1 VRVRTEHTG
10 RILDLH
16 EPFRSGGEGAI
27 YEVPHYPNLVAKVY
41 HAQRRTPERIAKL
54 QIMVVHPP
62 VNPTEHLNHP
72 SIAWPTELLRDT
84 ATNQL
89 VGFLMPRVRQML
101 PLSEVYNPRARRR
114 QLPLFNYRYLV
125 RTARNLCAA
134 VQAVHQAGYV
144 IGDLNESNV
153 LVSDQALVTLVDADS
168 FQVRDPQR
176 GVVYRSLVGKPEY
189 TPPELQGCS
198 FADVDRQPEHDAF
211 ALAVL
216 IFRLLMEGFH
226 PFDGVYRGRGEP
238 PELGAR
244 IRNGYF
250 PYARGRTGIEPS
262 PLAPPFEMLHPDL
275 RALFVRCFAEGHR
288 NRRVR
293 PRVEDWLEAL
303 ERAEGA
309 LQQCGQNEQHYY
321 WVHWSG
327 CPWCARQQA
336 LGGRDPFPPRA
347 SVSSGSALGCFCVS
361 SLSRLLPPL
370 PLRLLLSVPRHRNR
384 VVPSSQVVHYSCAN
398 SCPSPTL
405 PPTPAPAQASRRRYG
420 AWVWS
425 VLAILLIGLC
435 VINLLPD
442 GSPVRTLKESKQG
455 GEDDARTLLPP
466 VRTLKGH
473 TAEVWSVSFSPDG
486 RLLASGS
493 ADGTIK
499 LWRVSD
505 GSLVRTLTGHAREVD
520 SVSFSPDGRLLA
532 SGSGDNTIKLWRVSD
547 GVLVRTLHPDS
558 VYSVSFSPDGRL
570 LASGGWQGIK
580 LWRVADGSVV
590 RTLEGHTG
598 WVRSVSFSP
607 DGGLL
612 ASGSEDKTIKLW
624 RVSNGSLVRTLKGH
638 TEAVLSV
645 VFSPDGRLLASGS
658 YDGTIKLWRVSDGIL
673 VRTLH
678 PDSVCV
684 SFSPDGRL
692 LASGGWQGIKLWRVA
707 DGSEVR
713 TLTGH
718 TDWVESVVFSPDGRL
733 LASGSLDKTIKLWR
747 VSDGSLVRTLTGHS
761 SGVASVVFSPDGR

>member
-1 VRVRTEHTG
+1 VRTERTG
-10 RILDLH
+10 RIFDLH

-54 QIMVVHPP
+54 QIMVAHPP

-89 VGFLMPRVRQML
+89 VGFVMPRVRQML

-168 FQVRDPQR
+168 FQVRDPET

-226 PFDGVYRGRGEP
+226 PFDGVYGGRGEP

-275 RALFVRCFAEGHR
+275 QALFVRCFAEGHR
-288 NRRVR
+288 NRSVR

-303 ERAEGA
+303 EGAEDA

-321 WVHWSG
+321 WGHLAG

-336 LGGRDPFPPRA
+336 LGGRDPFPSRA
-347 SVSSGSALGCFCVS
+347 SVSSGQHLGVS
-361 SLSRLLPPL
+361 VRQQPL
-370 PLRLLLSVPRHRNR
+370 PSASATTP
-384 VVPSSQVVHYSCAN
+384 A
-398 SCPSPTL
+398 PTPVRAPTP
-405 PPTPAPAQASRRRYG
+405 PPTPTPAQASRRRYG
-420 AWVWS
+420 AWVWVWS

-466 VRTLKGH
+466 VRTLKESKQGGEDDARTLLPPVRTLKESKQGGEDDARTLLPPVRTLKGH
-473 TAEVWSVSFSPDG
+473 THWVWSVSFSPDG

-493 ADGTIK
+493 EDNTIK

-505 GSLVRTLTGHAREVD
+505 GLEVRTLTGHTDAVD

-532 SGSGDNTIKLWRVSD
+532 SGSWD
-547 GVLVRTLHPDS
+547 GT
-558 VYSVSFSPDGRL
+558 
-570 LASGGWQGIK
+570 IK
-580 LWRVADGSVV
+580 LWRVADGAL
-590 RTLEGHTG
+590 R
-598 WVRSVSFSP
+598 
-607 DGGLL
+607 
-612 ASGSEDKTIKLW
+612 
-624 RVSNGSLVRTLKGH
+624 
-638 TEAVLSV
+638 
-645 VFSPDGRLLASGS
+645 
-658 YDGTIKLWRVSDGIL
+658 
-673 VRTLH
+673 
-678 PDSVCV
+678 
-684 SFSPDGRL
+684 
-692 LASGGWQGIKLWRVA
+692 
-707 DGSEVR
+707 
-713 TLTGH
+713 
-718 TDWVESVVFSPDGRL
+718 
-733 LASGSLDKTIKLWR
+733 
-747 VSDGSLVRTLTGHS
+747 
-761 SGVASVVFSPDGR
+761 

>member
-1 VRVRTEHTG
+1 M
-10 RILDLH
+10 
-16 EPFRSGGEGAI
+16 
-27 YEVPHYPNLVAKVY
+27 VA
-41 HAQRRTPERIAKL
+41 
-54 QIMVVHPP
+54 HPP

-72 SIAWPTELLRDT
+72 SIAWPTELLRDI

-168 FQVRDPQR
+168 FQVRDPET

-226 PFDGVYRGRGEP
+226 PFDGVYGGRGEP
-238 PELGAR
+238 PEMGAR

-275 RALFVRCFAEGHR
+275 QALFVRCFAEGHR
-288 NRRVR
+288 NRIAR

-303 ERAEGA
+303 EGAEDA

-336 LGGRDPFPPRA
+336 LGGRDPFPSRA
-347 SVSSGSALGCFCVS
+347 SVSSGQHLGVS
-361 SLSRLLPPL
+361 VRQQPL
-370 PLRLLLSVPRHRNR
+370 PSASATTP
-384 VVPSSQVVHYSCAN
+384 A
-398 SCPSPTL
+398 PTPVRAPTP
-405 PPTPAPAQASRRRYG
+405 PPTPTPAQASRRRYG

-442 GSPVRTLKESKQG
+442 DSPVRTLKESKQG
-455 GEDDARTLLPP
+455 GEDDARTLLPDGSP
-466 VRTLKGH
+466 VRTLTGH
-473 TAEVWSVSFSPDG
+473 TVLVWSVSFSPDG
-486 RLLASGS
+486 SLLASGS
-493 ADGTIK
+493 WDDTIKLWRVADGSLVRTHKGLLGFVSSVSFSPDGSLLASGNFDGTIK

-505 GSLVRTLTGHAREVD
+505 GALVRTLTGHSPVNSVSFSPDGSLLASGSGDGTIKLWRVADSLEVRTLTGHTD
-520 SVSFSPDGRLLA
+520 GVRSVSFSPDGSLLASGSRDNTIKLWRVADGLEVRTLTGHTDLVLSVSFSPDGRLLA
-532 SGSGDNTIKLWRVSD
+532 SGSGDKT
-547 GVLVRTLHPDS
+547 
-558 VYSVSFSPDGRL
+558 
-570 LASGGWQGIK
+570 IK
-580 LWRVADGSVV
+580 LWRVADGSLVC
-590 RTLEGHTG
+590 TLTGHR
-598 WVRSVSFSP
+598 VPVESVSFSP
-607 DGGLL
+607 DGSLL
-612 ASGSEDKTIKLW
+612 ASRSSDDTIKLW
-624 RVSNGSLVRTLKGH
+624 QVR
-638 TEAVLSV
+638 
-645 VFSPDGRLLASGS
+645 
-658 YDGTIKLWRVSDGIL
+658 
-673 VRTLH
+673 
-678 PDSVCV
+678 
-684 SFSPDGRL
+684 
-692 LASGGWQGIKLWRVA
+692 
-707 DGSEVR
+707 
-713 TLTGH
+713 
-718 TDWVESVVFSPDGRL
+718 
-733 LASGSLDKTIKLWR
+733 
-747 VSDGSLVRTLTGHS
+747 
-761 SGVASVVFSPDGR
+761 

>member
-1 VRVRTEHTG
+1 VRVRTERTG
-10 RILDLH
+10 KIFDLH

-27 YEVPHYPNLVAKVY
+27 YEVPYYPNLVAKVY

-54 QIMVVHPP
+54 QIMVAHPP

-89 VGFLMPRVRQML
+89 VGFVMPRVRQML

-168 FQVRDPQR
+168 FQVRDPET

-238 PELGAR
+238 PEMGAR

-275 RALFVRCFAEGHR
+275 QALFVRCFEEGHR

-303 ERAEGA
+303 EGAEDA

-336 LGGRDPFPPRA
+336 LGGRDPFPSRA
-347 SVSSGSALGCFCVS
+347 SVSSGQHLGVS
-361 SLSRLLPPL
+361 GRQQPL
-370 PLRLLLSVPRHRNR
+370 PSA
-384 VVPSSQVVHYSCAN
+384 SA
-398 SCPSPTL
+398 T
-405 PPTPAPAQASRRRYG
+405 TPAPTPVQLGRVADGSLVRTLTG
-420 AWVWS
+420 HTDWVYS
-425 VLAILLIGLC
+425 VSFS
-435 VINLLPD
+435 PD
-442 GSPVRTLKESKQG
+442 GSLLASGSEDKTIKLWRVADGSLVRTL
-455 GEDDARTLLPP
+455 T
-466 VRTLKGH
+466 GH
-473 TAEVWSVSFSPDG
+473 TDWVWSVSFSPDG

-493 ADGTIK
+493 ADDTIK

-505 GSLVRTLTGHAREVD
+505 GLEVRTLTGHTGWVWSVSFSPDGSLLASGSGDGIIKLWRVSDGLEVRTLTGHTGFVS

-532 SGSGDNTIKLWRVSD
+532 SGSRDDTIR
-547 GVLVRTLHPDS
+547 
-558 VYSVSFSPDGRL
+558 
-570 LASGGWQGIK
+570 
-580 LWRVADGSVV
+580 
-590 RTLEGHTG
+590 
-598 WVRSVSFSP
+598 
-607 DGGLL
+607 
-612 ASGSEDKTIKLW
+612 
-624 RVSNGSLVRTLKGH
+624 
-638 TEAVLSV
+638 
-645 VFSPDGRLLASGS
+645 
-658 YDGTIKLWRVSDGIL
+658 
-673 VRTLH
+673 
-678 PDSVCV
+678 
-684 SFSPDGRL
+684 
-692 LASGGWQGIKLWRVA
+692 
-707 DGSEVR
+707 
-713 TLTGH
+713 
-718 TDWVESVVFSPDGRL
+718 
-733 LASGSLDKTIKLWR
+733 LWR
-747 VSDGSLVRTLTGHS
+747 VSDGSLVNTLTGHTDAVNS
-761 SGVASVVFSPDGR
+761 VCVFAGWKLAGVGQLEITPSGCGAFRTAC

>member
-1 VRVRTEHTG
+1 VQVRTKRTG
-10 RILDLH
+10 RIFDLH

-27 YEVPHYPNLVAKVY
+27 YEVPHYPDLVAKVY

-54 QIMVVHPP
+54 QIMVADPP

-89 VGFLMPRVRQML
+89 VGFVMPRVRQML

-168 FQVRDPQR
+168 FQVRDPET

-198 FADVDRQPEHDAF
+198 FAEVDRSPEHDAF

-226 PFDGVYRGRGEP
+226 PFDGVYRGRDEP
-238 PELGAR
+238 PEMGAR

-250 PYARGRTGIEPS
+250 PYARGRTRIEPS

-275 RALFVRCFAEGHR
+275 QALFVRCFAEGHR
-288 NRRVR
+288 NRSVR

-303 ERAEGA
+303 EGAEDA
-309 LQQCGQNEQHYY
+309 LQQCGRNEQHYY
-321 WVHWSG
+321 WGHLAG

-336 LGGRDPFPPRA
+336 LGGRDPFPSRA
-347 SVSSGSALGCFCVS
+347 SVSSGQHLGVS
-361 SLSRLLPPL
+361 VRQQPL
-370 PLRLLLSVPRHRNR
+370 PSASATTP
-384 VVPSSQVVHYSCAN
+384 A
-398 SCPSPTL
+398 PTPVRAPTP
-405 PPTPAPAQASRRRYG
+405 PPTPTPAQASRRRYG

-442 GSPVRTLKESKQG
+442 GYLVRTLE
-455 GEDDARTLLPP
+455 
-466 VRTLKGH
+466 GH
-473 TAEVWSVSFSPDG
+473 AWQVTSLSFSPDG

-493 ADGTIK
+493 NDNTIKLWRVADGLEVRTLTGHASSVNSVVFSPDGSLLASGSDDETIKLWRVADGALVRTLTGDTGAVSSVSFSPDGSLLASGSGDGTIK

-505 GSLVRTLTGHAREVD
+505 GLEVRTLTGHTGGVN
-520 SVSFSPDGRLLA
+520 SVSFSPDGSLLA
-532 SGSGDNTIKLWRVSD
+532 SGSGDKT
-547 GVLVRTLHPDS
+547 
-558 VYSVSFSPDGRL
+558 
-570 LASGGWQGIK
+570 IK
-580 LWRVADGSVV
+580 LWRVADG
-590 RTLEGHTG
+590 L
-598 WVRSVSFSP
+598 
-607 DGGLL
+607 
-612 ASGSEDKTIKLW
+612 
-624 RVSNGSLVRTLKGH
+624 
-638 TEAVLSV
+638 
-645 VFSPDGRLLASGS
+645 
-658 YDGTIKLWRVSDGIL
+658 
-673 VRTLH
+673 
-678 PDSVCV
+678 
-684 SFSPDGRL
+684 
-692 LASGGWQGIKLWRVA
+692 
-707 DGSEVR
+707 EVR

-718 TDWVESVVFSPDGRL
+718 TDWVRSVSFSSDGSL
-733 LASGSLDKTIKLWR
+733 LASGSEDRTIKLWQ
-747 VSDGSLVRTLTGHS
+747 VADGALR
-761 SGVASVVFSPDGR
+761 

>member
-1 VRVRTEHTG
+1 VRVRTERTG
-10 RILDLH
+10 RIFDLH

-54 QIMVVHPP
+54 QIMVAHPP

-72 SIAWPTELLRDT
+72 SIAWPTELLRDI

-89 VGFLMPRVRQML
+89 VGFVMPRVRQML

-226 PFDGVYRGRGEP
+226 PFDGVYRGSGEP
-238 PELGAR
+238 PEVSVR
-244 IRNGYF
+244 IRQGYF
-250 PYARGRTGIEPS
+250 PYARSRTEIEPS

-275 RALFVRCFAEGHR
+275 QALFVRCFEEGHR

-293 PRVEDWLEAL
+293 PRVEDWLDAL
-303 ERAEGA
+303 VRVEGA
-309 LQQCGQNEQHYY
+309 LQQCGRNEQHYY
-321 WVHWSG
+321 WGHLAG

-336 LGGRDPFPPRA
+336 LGGRDPFPSRA
-347 SVSSGSALGCFCVS
+347 SVSSGQHLGVS
-361 SLSRLLPPL
+361 GRQQPL
-370 PLRLLLSVPRHRNR
+370 PSASATTP
-384 VVPSSQVVHYSCAN
+384 A
-398 SCPSPTL
+398 PTPVRAPTP
-405 PPTPAPAQASRRRYG
+405 PPTPTPAQASRRRYG
-420 AWVWS
+420 AWVWL

-442 GSPVRTLKESKQG
+442 GSPVRTL
-455 GEDDARTLLPP
+455 T
-466 VRTLKGH
+466 GH
-473 TAEVWSVSFSPDG
+473 TDWVNSVSFSPDG

-493 ADGTIK
+493 RDKTIKLWRVSDGALVRTLTGHTDMVWSVSFSPDGSLLASGSGDCTIKLWRVSDGALVRTLTGHTDWVNSVSFSPDGRLLASGSEDCTIKLWRVSDGALVRTLTGHTNPVWSVSFSPDGSLLASGSWDNTIKLWRVSDGALVRTLTGHTDWVNSVSFSPDGRLLASGSEDGTIK

-505 GSLVRTLTGHAREVD
+505 GSLVRTLTGHKSVVLSVPFSPDGRLLASGSGDCTIKLWRVSDGALVRTLEGHTLGVW

-532 SGSGDNTIKLWRVSD
+532 SGSGDETIKLWQ
-547 GVLVRTLHPDS
+547 VR
-558 VYSVSFSPDGRL
+558 
-570 LASGGWQGIK
+570 
-580 LWRVADGSVV
+580 
-590 RTLEGHTG
+590 
-598 WVRSVSFSP
+598 
-607 DGGLL
+607 
-612 ASGSEDKTIKLW
+612 
-624 RVSNGSLVRTLKGH
+624 
-638 TEAVLSV
+638 
-645 VFSPDGRLLASGS
+645 
-658 YDGTIKLWRVSDGIL
+658 
-673 VRTLH
+673 
-678 PDSVCV
+678 
-684 SFSPDGRL
+684 
-692 LASGGWQGIKLWRVA
+692 
-707 DGSEVR
+707 
-713 TLTGH
+713 
-718 TDWVESVVFSPDGRL
+718 
-733 LASGSLDKTIKLWR
+733 
-747 VSDGSLVRTLTGHS
+747 
-761 SGVASVVFSPDGR
+761 

>member
-1 VRVRTEHTG
+1 VRVRTERTG
-10 RILDLH
+10 KIFDLR

-54 QIMVVHPP
+54 QIMVAHPP

-72 SIAWPTELLRDT
+72 SIAWPTELLRDI

-134 VQAVHQAGYV
+134 VQAVHQAGDV

-168 FQVRDPQR
+168 FQVRDPET

-226 PFDGVYRGRGEP
+226 PFDGVYGGRGEP
-238 PELGAR
+238 PEMGAR

-275 RALFVRCFAEGHR
+275 QALFVRCFAEGHR
-288 NRRVR
+288 NRIAR

-303 ERAEGA
+303 EGAEDA

-336 LGGRDPFPPRA
+336 LGGRDPFPSRE
-347 SVSSGSALGCFCVS
+347 SVSSGQHLGVS
-361 SLSRLLPPL
+361 GRQEPL
-370 PLRLLLSVPRHRNR
+370 PSA
-384 VVPSSQVVHYSCAN
+384 SA
-398 SCPSPTL
+398 T
-405 PPTPAPAQASRRRYG
+405 TPAPT
-420 AWVWS
+420 
-425 VLAILLIGLC
+425 
-435 VINLLPD
+435 
-442 GSPVRTLKESKQG
+442 PVHLG
-455 GEDDARTLLPP
+455 
-466 VRTLKGH
+466 
-473 TAEVWSVSFSPDG
+473 
-486 RLLASGS
+486 
-493 ADGTIK
+493 
-499 LWRVSD
+499 
-505 GSLVRTLTGHAREVD
+505 
-520 SVSFSPDGRLLA
+520 
-532 SGSGDNTIKLWRVSD
+532 
-547 GVLVRTLHPDS
+547 
-558 VYSVSFSPDGRL
+558 
-570 LASGGWQGIK
+570 
-580 LWRVADGSVV
+580 RVA
-590 RTLEGHTG
+590 
-598 WVRSVSFSP
+598 
-607 DGGLL
+607 GGL
-612 ASGSEDKTIKLW
+612 
-624 RVSNGSLVRTLKGH
+624 
-638 TEAVLSV
+638 
-645 VFSPDGRLLASGS
+645 
-658 YDGTIKLWRVSDGIL
+658 
-673 VRTLH
+673 
-678 PDSVCV
+678 
-684 SFSPDGRL
+684 
-692 LASGGWQGIKLWRVA
+692 
-707 DGSEVR
+707 EVR

-718 TDWVESVVFSPDGRL
+718 TDWVNSVSFSPDGSL
-733 LASGSLDKTIKLWR
+733 LASGSDDKTIKLWRVADGSLVRTLTGHTNRVWSVSFSPDGSLLASGSWDKTIKLWR
-747 VSDGSLVRTLTGHS
+747 VSDGSLVRTLTGHTDW
-761 SGVASVVFSPDGR
+761 VNSVSFSPDGRLLASGSWDKTIKLWRVSDGSLVRALTRHPNVVYSVSFSPDGRLLASGSSDETIKLWRVSDGSLVRTLTGHTKWVQSVSFSPDGSLLASGSWDKTIKLWRVSDGSLVRTLTGHTGGVNSVSFSPDGRLLASGSTDKTIKLWRVSDGSLVRTLKGHTWAVLSVSFSPDGSLLASGSEDMTIKLWRVR

>member
-1 VRVRTEHTG
+1 VRVRTERTG
-10 RILDLH
+10 RIFDLH

-27 YEVPHYPNLVAKVY
+27 YEVPYYPNLVAKVY

-54 QIMVVHPP
+54 QIMVAHPP

-89 VGFLMPRVRQML
+89 VGFVMPRVRQML

-168 FQVRDPQR
+168 FQVRDPET

-262 PLAPPFEMLHPDL
+262 PLAPPFEMLHPNL
-275 RALFVRCFAEGHR
+275 QALFVRCFAEGHR
-288 NRRVR
+288 NRSVR

-303 ERAEGA
+303 EGAEDA

-336 LGGRDPFPPRA
+336 LGGRDPFPSRA
-347 SVSSGSALGCFCVS
+347 SVSSGQHLGVSGSQQPLPSASATTPAPTPVHLGRVS
-361 SLSRLLPPL
+361 DGSLVRTLTGHTGFVRSVSFSPDGSLLASGSADDTIKLWRVSDGSLVRTLTGHTGFVRSVSFSPDGSLLASGSADDTIKLWRVSDGSLVRTLTGHTGQVYSVAFSPDGRLLASGSRDKTIKL
-370 PLRLLLSVPRHRNR
+370 WSTTATQSVPAGQVHTAPRSTPALQSA
-384 VVPSSQVVHYSCAN
+384 PSSQ
-398 SCPSPTL
+398 PSGYAPTP

-420 AWVWS
+420 AWVWIWS

-442 GSPVRTLKESKQG
+442 GSLVRTLTGHTYWVQSVSFSPDG
-455 GEDDARTLLPP
+455 SLLASGSGDKTIKLWRVADGSL
-466 VRTLKGH
+466 VRTLTGH
-473 TAEVWSVSFSPDG
+473 TWAVTSVSFSPDG

-493 ADGTIK
+493 VDKTIK

-505 GSLVRTLTGHAREVD
+505 GALVRTLTGHTWAVT

-532 SGSGDNTIKLWRVSD
+532 SGSRDKT
-547 GVLVRTLHPDS
+547 
-558 VYSVSFSPDGRL
+558 
-570 LASGGWQGIK
+570 IK
-580 LWRVADGSVV
+580 LWRVADGAL
-590 RTLEGHTG
+590 R
-598 WVRSVSFSP
+598 
-607 DGGLL
+607 
-612 ASGSEDKTIKLW
+612 
-624 RVSNGSLVRTLKGH
+624 
-638 TEAVLSV
+638 
-645 VFSPDGRLLASGS
+645 
-658 YDGTIKLWRVSDGIL
+658 
-673 VRTLH
+673 
-678 PDSVCV
+678 
-684 SFSPDGRL
+684 
-692 LASGGWQGIKLWRVA
+692 
-707 DGSEVR
+707 
-713 TLTGH
+713 
-718 TDWVESVVFSPDGRL
+718 
-733 LASGSLDKTIKLWR
+733 
-747 VSDGSLVRTLTGHS
+747 
-761 SGVASVVFSPDGR
+761 

>member
-1 VRVRTEHTG
+1 VRVRTERTG
-10 RILDLH
+10 KIFDLH

-54 QIMVVHPP
+54 QIMVAHPP

-72 SIAWPTELLRDT
+72 SIAWPTELLRDI

-89 VGFLMPRVRQML
+89 VGFVMPRVRQML

-198 FADVDRQPEHDAF
+198 FAVVDRQPEHDAF

-238 PELGAR
+238 PEMGAR

-262 PLAPPFEMLHPDL
+262 PLAPPFEMLHPNL
-275 RALFVRCFAEGHR
+275 QALFVRCFEEGHR
-288 NRRVR
+288 NRSVR

-303 ERAEGA
+303 EGAEDA

-321 WVHWSG
+321 CVHWSG

-336 LGGRDPFPPRA
+336 LGGRDPFPSRA
-347 SVSSGSALGCFCVS
+347 SVSSGQHLGVS
-361 SLSRLLPPL
+361 VRQQPL
-370 PLRLLLSVPRHRNR
+370 PSASATTP
-384 VVPSSQVVHYSCAN
+384 A
-398 SCPSPTL
+398 PTPVRAPTP
-405 PPTPAPAQASRRRYG
+405 PPTPTPAQASRRRYG

-435 VINLLPD
+435 VIILLPD
-442 GSPVRTLKESKQG
+442 GS
-455 GEDDARTLLPP
+455 

-473 TAEVWSVSFSPDG
+473 TDWVNSVSFSPDG
-486 RLLASGS
+486 S
-493 ADGTIK
+493 
-499 LWRVSD
+499 
-505 GSLVRTLTGHAREVD
+505 
-520 SVSFSPDGRLLA
+520 
-532 SGSGDNTIKLWRVSD
+532 
-547 GVLVRTLHPDS
+547 
-558 VYSVSFSPDGRL
+558 
-570 LASGGWQGIK
+570 
-580 LWRVADGSVV
+580 
-590 RTLEGHTG
+590 
-598 WVRSVSFSP
+598 
-607 DGGLL
+607 
-612 ASGSEDKTIKLW
+612 
-624 RVSNGSLVRTLKGH
+624 
-638 TEAVLSV
+638 
-645 VFSPDGRLLASGS
+645 
-658 YDGTIKLWRVSDGIL
+658 
-673 VRTLH
+673 
-678 PDSVCV
+678 
-684 SFSPDGRL
+684 
-692 LASGGWQGIKLWRVA
+692 
-707 DGSEVR
+707 
-713 TLTGH
+713 
-718 TDWVESVVFSPDGRL
+718 L

-747 VSDGSLVRTLTGHS
+747 VADGSLVRTLTGHTDAVTS
-761 SGVASVVFSPDGR
+761 VSFSPDGSLLASGSLDKTIKLWRVADGLEVRTLTGHTDAVTSVSFSPDGRLLASGSWDKTIKLWRVADGLEVRTLTGHTDLVLSVVFAPDGSLLASGSLDKTIKLWRVVDGSLVRTLTGHTERVRSVSFSLDGRLLASGSADDTIKLWQVR

>member
-1 VRVRTEHTG
+1 VRVRTERTG
-10 RILDLH
+10 RIFDLH

-54 QIMVVHPP
+54 QIMVAHPP

-89 VGFLMPRVRQML
+89 VGFVMPRVRQML

-168 FQVRDPQR
+168 FQVRDPKT

-238 PELGAR
+238 PEMGAR

-275 RALFVRCFAEGHR
+275 QALFVRCFEEGHR
-288 NRRVR
+288 NRSVR

-303 ERAEGA
+303 EGAEDA

-321 WVHWSG
+321 WGHLAG

-336 LGGRDPFPPRA
+336 LGGRDPFPSRA
-347 SVSSGSALGCFCVS
+347 SVSSGQHLGVS
-361 SLSRLLPPL
+361 VRQQPL
-370 PLRLLLSVPRHRNR
+370 PSASATTP
-384 VVPSSQVVHYSCAN
+384 A
-398 SCPSPTL
+398 PTPVRAPTP
-405 PPTPAPAQASRRRYG
+405 PPTPTPAQASRRRYG
-420 AWVWS
+420 AWVWVWS

-455 GEDDARTLLPP
+455 GEDDARTLLPDGSP

-473 TAEVWSVSFSPDG
+473 TATLIVVLSVSFSPDGRLLASGSGIRPSSCGVFRMVRWCAPSRGTQIAVWSVSFSPDGSLLASGSGIRPSSCGVCRMVRWCAPSRGTQIGSIACRFRRMGVCWRRGVMDNTIKLWRVADGSLVRTLTGHTNGVWSVSFSPDG

-493 ADGTIK
+493 ADNTIK
-499 LWRVSD
+499 LWRVADGALVRTLTGHTDWVRSVSFSPDGSLLASGSRDNTIKLWRVAD
-505 GSLVRTLTGHAREVD
+505 GSLVRTLTGHTDAVR

-532 SGSGDNTIKLWRVSD
+532 SGSGDGPSSC
-547 GVLVRTLHPDS
+547 GVFRMVRWCAPSRGTQIG
-558 VYSVSFSPDGRL
+558 VRSVSFSPDGRL
-570 LASGGWQGIK
+570 LASG
-580 LWRVADGSVV
+580 
-590 RTLEGHTG
+590 
-598 WVRSVSFSP
+598 
-607 DGGLL
+607 
-612 ASGSEDKTIKLW
+612 SGDKTIKLW
-624 RVSNGSLVRTLKGH
+624 QVR
-638 TEAVLSV
+638 
-645 VFSPDGRLLASGS
+645 
-658 YDGTIKLWRVSDGIL
+658 
-673 VRTLH
+673 
-678 PDSVCV
+678 
-684 SFSPDGRL
+684 
-692 LASGGWQGIKLWRVA
+692 
-707 DGSEVR
+707 
-713 TLTGH
+713 
-718 TDWVESVVFSPDGRL
+718 
-733 LASGSLDKTIKLWR
+733 
-747 VSDGSLVRTLTGHS
+747 
-761 SGVASVVFSPDGR
+761 

>member
-1 VRVRTEHTG
+1 VRVRTERTG
-10 RILDLH
+10 RIFDLH

-54 QIMVVHPP
+54 QIMVAHPP

-89 VGFLMPRVRQML
+89 VGFVMPRVRQML

-168 FQVRDPQR
+168 FQVRDPET

-275 RALFVRCFAEGHR
+275 QALFVRCFEEGHR
-288 NRRVR
+288 NRSVR

-303 ERAEGA
+303 EGAEDA

-321 WVHWSG
+321 WGHLAG

-336 LGGRDPFPPRA
+336 LGGRDPFPSRA
-347 SVSSGSALGCFCVS
+347 SVSSGQHLGVS
-361 SLSRLLPPL
+361 GRQQPL
-370 PLRLLLSVPRHRNR
+370 PSASATTP
-384 VVPSSQVVHYSCAN
+384 A
-398 SCPSPTL
+398 PTPVRAPTP
-405 PPTPAPAQASRRRYG
+405 PPTPTPAQASRRRYG

-442 GSPVRTLKESKQG
+442 GRVRMVRWCAPSRGTQKWSPACRFRRMGACWRRGVRIHHQVVACFGWFVGAHPHGAHKW
-455 GEDDARTLLPP
+455 
-466 VRTLKGH
+466 
-473 TAEVWSVSFSPDG
+473 VWSVSFSPDG

-493 ADGTIK
+493 GDTPSSCGVFRMVRWCAPSRGTQVRSGACRFRRMGAC
-499 LWRVSD
+499 WRRGVRIRPSSCGACRMERWCAPSRGTQI
-505 GSLVRTLTGHAREVD
+505 GSGACRFRRMGVCWRRGVGIRPSSCGVFRMALVRTLTGHTDWVR

-532 SGSGDNTIKLWRVSD
+532 SGSADNTIKLWRV
-547 GVLVRTLHPDS
+547 
-558 VYSVSFSPDGRL
+558 
-570 LASGGWQGIK
+570 
-580 LWRVADGSVV
+580 ADGA
-590 RTLEGHTG
+590 L
-598 WVRSVSFSP
+598 
-607 DGGLL
+607 
-612 ASGSEDKTIKLW
+612 
-624 RVSNGSLVRTLKGH
+624 
-638 TEAVLSV
+638 
-645 VFSPDGRLLASGS
+645 
-658 YDGTIKLWRVSDGIL
+658 
-673 VRTLH
+673 
-678 PDSVCV
+678 
-684 SFSPDGRL
+684 
-692 LASGGWQGIKLWRVA
+692 
-707 DGSEVR
+707 VR

-718 TDWVESVVFSPDGRL
+718 TGRSPACRFRRMGVC
-733 LASGSLDKTIKLWR
+733 WR
-747 VSDGSLVRTLTGHS
+747 R
-761 SGVASVVFSPDGR
+761 GVG

>member
-1 VRVRTEHTG
+1 VRVRTERTG
-10 RILDLH
+10 RIFDLH
-16 EPFRSGGEGAI
+16 EPFRSGGEGTI
-27 YEVPHYPNLVAKVY
+27 YEVPRYPNLVAKVY
-41 HAQRRTPERIAKL
+41 HAQKRTPERIAKL
-54 QIMVVHPP
+54 QIMVAHPP

-89 VGFLMPRVRQML
+89 VGFVMPRVRQML

-168 FQVRDPQR
+168 FQVRDPET

-238 PELGAR
+238 PEMGAR

-275 RALFVRCFAEGHR
+275 QALFVRCFEEGHR
-288 NRRVR
+288 NRSVR
-293 PRVEDWLEAL
+293 PRVEDWLAAL
-303 ERAEGA
+303 EGAEDA

-336 LGGRDPFPPRA
+336 LGGRDPFPSRA
-347 SVSSGSALGCFCVS
+347 SVSSGQHLGVS
-361 SLSRLLPPL
+361 GSQQPL
-370 PLRLLLSVPRHRNR
+370 PSASATTP
-384 VVPSSQVVHYSCAN
+384 A
-398 SCPSPTL
+398 PTPVRAPTP
-405 PPTPAPAQASRRRYG
+405 PPTPTPAQASRRRYG

-442 GSPVRTLKESKQG
+442 GSARESKQG

-466 VRTLKGH
+466 G
-473 TAEVWSVSFSPDG
+473 A
-486 RLLASGS
+486 
-493 ADGTIK
+493 
-499 LWRVSD
+499 
-505 GSLVRTLTGHAREVD
+505 
-520 SVSFSPDGRLLA
+520 
-532 SGSGDNTIKLWRVSD
+532 
-547 GVLVRTLHPDS
+547 HP
-558 VYSVSFSPDGRL
+558 
-570 LASGGWQGIK
+570 QGIQA
-580 LWRVADGSVV
+580 R
-590 RTLEGHTG
+590 R
-598 WVRSVSFSP
+598 
-607 DGGLL
+607 
-612 ASGSEDKTIKLW
+612 
-624 RVSNGSLVRTLKGH
+624 
-638 TEAVLSV
+638 
-645 VFSPDGRLLASGS
+645 
-658 YDGTIKLWRVSDGIL
+658 
-673 VRTLH
+673 
-678 PDSVCV
+678 
-684 SFSPDGRL
+684 
-692 LASGGWQGIKLWRVA
+692 
-707 DGSEVR
+707 
-713 TLTGH
+713 
-718 TDWVESVVFSPDGRL
+718 
-733 LASGSLDKTIKLWR
+733 
-747 VSDGSLVRTLTGHS
+747 
-761 SGVASVVFSPDGR
+761 

>member
-1 VRVRTEHTG
+1 MRVRTERTG
-10 RILDLH
+10 RIFDLH

-54 QIMVVHPP
+54 QIMVAHPP

-89 VGFLMPRVRQML
+89 VGFVMPRVRQML
-101 PLSEVYNPRARRR
+101 PLSEVYNPRARR
-114 QLPLFNYRYLV
+114 QKLPLFSYRYLV

-168 FQVRDPQR
+168 FQVRDPET

-238 PELGAR
+238 PEMGAR

-250 PYARGRTGIEPS
+250 PYARSRTGIEPS

-275 RALFVRCFAEGHR
+275 QALFVRCFAEGHR
-288 NRRVR
+288 NRSVR

-303 ERAEGA
+303 EGAEDA

-336 LGGRDPFPPRA
+336 LGGRDPFPSRA
-347 SVSSGSALGCFCVS
+347 SVSSGQHLGVS
-361 SLSRLLPPL
+361 GRQQPL
-370 PLRLLLSVPRHRNR
+370 PSA
-384 VVPSSQVVHYSCAN
+384 SA
-398 SCPSPTL
+398 T
-405 PPTPAPAQASRRRYG
+405 TPAPTPVHLGRVSYG
-420 AWVWS
+420 S
-425 VLAILLIGLC
+425 L
-435 VINLLPD
+435 
-442 GSPVRTLKESKQG
+442 
-455 GEDDARTLLPP
+455 

-473 TAEVWSVSFSPDG
+473 IYSVWSVSFSPDG

-493 ADGTIK
+493 GDETIK
-499 LWRVSD
+499 LWRVSDGLEVRTLTGHTKAVNSVSFSPDGSLLASGSMDNTIKLWFTTATQSVPAGQVHTVPRSTPALQSAPSSQPSGYAPTPPPTPTPAQASRRRYGAWVWVWVWSVLAILLIGLCVICVINPLPD
-505 GSLVRTLTGHAREVD
+505 GSLVRTLTGHTDSVW

-532 SGSGDNTIKLWRVSD
+532 SGSW
-547 GVLVRTLHPDS
+547 
-558 VYSVSFSPDGRL
+558 
-570 LASGGWQGIK
+570 
-580 LWRVADGSVV
+580 
-590 RTLEGHTG
+590 
-598 WVRSVSFSP
+598 
-607 DGGLL
+607 
-612 ASGSEDKTIKLW
+612 DKTIKLW
-624 RVSNGSLVRTLKGH
+624 RVADLRAG
-638 TEAVLSV
+638 LSV
-645 VFSPDGRLLASGS
+645 RRGRTAANLAATGMARE
-658 YDGTIKLWRVSDGIL
+658 TTQV
-673 VRTLH
+673 
-678 PDSVCV
+678 
-684 SFSPDGRL
+684 
-692 LASGGWQGIKLWRVA
+692 GGGL
-707 DGSEVR
+707 
-713 TLTGH
+713 
-718 TDWVESVVFSPDGRL
+718 
-733 LASGSLDKTIKLWR
+733 
-747 VSDGSLVRTLTGHS
+747 
-761 SGVASVVFSPDGR
+761 

>member
-1 VRVRTEHTG
+1 VRVRTERTG
-10 RILDLH
+10 KIFDLH

-41 HAQRRTPERIAKL
+41 HAQRRTSERIAKL
-54 QIMVVHPP
+54 QIMVAHPP

-72 SIAWPTELLRDT
+72 SIAWPTELLRDI

-89 VGFLMPRVRQML
+89 VGFVMPRVRQML

-168 FQVRDPQR
+168 FQVRDPQT

-275 RALFVRCFAEGHR
+275 QALFVRCFAEGHR
-288 NRRVR
+288 NRSVR

-303 ERAEGA
+303 EGAEDA

-336 LGGRDPFPPRA
+336 LGGRDPFPSRA
-347 SVSSGSALGCFCVS
+347 SVSSGQHLGVS
-361 SLSRLLPPL
+361 GSQQPL
-370 PLRLLLSVPRHRNR
+370 PSASATAP
-384 VVPSSQVVHYSCAN
+384 A
-398 SCPSPTL
+398 
-405 PPTPAPAQASRRRYG
+405 PTPVHLGRVA
-420 AWVWS
+420 
-425 VLAILLIGLC
+425 
-435 VINLLPD
+435 D
-442 GSPVRTLKESKQG
+442 GSL
-455 GEDDARTLLPP
+455 

-473 TAEVWSVSFSPDG
+473 TRCVNSVSFSPDGSLLASGSGDGTIKLWRVADGLEVRTLTGHTNRVWSVSFSPDG
-486 RLLASGS
+486 SLLVSAGS
-493 ADGTIK
+493 VAIK

-505 GSLVRTLTGHAREVD
+505 GSLVRTLTGHTSVVRSVSFSPDGSLLASGSWDGTIKLWRVADGLEVRTFTGHTD
-520 SVSFSPDGRLLA
+520 AVTSVSFSPDGRLLA
-532 SGSGDNTIKLWRVSD
+532 SGN
-547 GVLVRTLHPDS
+547 
-558 VYSVSFSPDGRL
+558 
-570 LASGGWQGIK
+570 
-580 LWRVADGSVV
+580 
-590 RTLEGHTG
+590 
-598 WVRSVSFSP
+598 
-607 DGGLL
+607 
-612 ASGSEDKTIKLW
+612 
-624 RVSNGSLVRTLKGH
+624 N
-638 TEAVLSV
+638 
-645 VFSPDGRLLASGS
+645 
-658 YDGTIKLWRVSDGIL
+658 
-673 VRTLH
+673 
-678 PDSVCV
+678 
-684 SFSPDGRL
+684 
-692 LASGGWQGIKLWRVA
+692 
-707 DGSEVR
+707 
-713 TLTGH
+713 
-718 TDWVESVVFSPDGRL
+718 
-733 LASGSLDKTIKLWR
+733 DKTIKLWR
-747 VSDGSLVRTLTGHS
+747 VSDGSLVRTLTGHTKWVQS
-761 SGVASVVFSPDGR
+761 VSFSPDGSLLASGSGDETIKLWRVADGSLVRTLKGHTWCVNSVSFSPDGSLLASGSVDKTIKLWRVSDGSLVRTLTGHTFAVTSVSFSPDGRLLASGSEDETIKLWRVADGALR

>member
-1 VRVRTEHTG
+1 VRVRTERTG
-10 RILDLH
+10 RIFDLH

-27 YEVPHYPNLVAKVY
+27 YEVPHYPDLVAKVY

-54 QIMVVHPP
+54 QIMVAHPP

-89 VGFLMPRVRQML
+89 VGFVMPRVWQML

-153 LVSDQALVTLVDADS
+153 LVSDQTLVTLVDADS
-168 FQVRDPQR
+168 FQVRDPET

-226 PFDGVYRGRGEP
+226 PFDGVYGGRGEP
-238 PELGAR
+238 PEMGAR

-262 PLAPPFEMLHPDL
+262 PLAPPFEMLHPNL
-275 RALFVRCFAEGHR
+275 QALFVRCFEEGHR

-303 ERAEGA
+303 EGAEDA

-321 WVHWSG
+321 WGHLAG

-336 LGGRDPFPPRA
+336 LGGRDPFPSRA
-347 SVSSGSALGCFCVS
+347 SVSSGQHLGVS
-361 SLSRLLPPL
+361 VRQQPL
-370 PLRLLLSVPRHRNR
+370 PSASATTP
-384 VVPSSQVVHYSCAN
+384 A
-398 SCPSPTL
+398 PTPVRAPTP
-405 PPTPAPAQASRRRYG
+405 PPTPTPAQASRRRYG

-442 GSPVRTLKESKQG
+442 GSVRTLSESKQGGEDDARTLLPPVRTLKESKQG

-466 VRTLKGH
+466 VRTLTGH
-473 TAEVWSVSFSPDG
+473 TDWVTSVSFSPDG

-493 ADGTIK
+493 WDNTIKLWRVSDGALVRTLTGHTDLVSSVVFSPDGRLLASGSWDNTIKLRRVSDGSLVRTLTGHTGDVSSVSFSPDGSLLASGSGDGTIKLWRVSDGLEVRTLTGHTGWVNSVSFSPNGRLLASGSGDGIK

-505 GSLVRTLTGHAREVD
+505 GSLVRTLTGHTDMVW
-520 SVSFSPDGRLLA
+520 SVSFSPDGSLLA
-532 SGSGDNTIKLWRVSD
+532 SGSD
-547 GVLVRTLHPDS
+547 
-558 VYSVSFSPDGRL
+558 
-570 LASGGWQGIK
+570 
-580 LWRVADGSVV
+580 
-590 RTLEGHTG
+590 
-598 WVRSVSFSP
+598 
-607 DGGLL
+607 
-612 ASGSEDKTIKLW
+612 
-624 RVSNGSLVRTLKGH
+624 
-638 TEAVLSV
+638 
-645 VFSPDGRLLASGS
+645 
-658 YDGTIKLWRVSDGIL
+658 
-673 VRTLH
+673 
-678 PDSVCV
+678 
-684 SFSPDGRL
+684 
-692 LASGGWQGIKLWRVA
+692 
-707 DGSEVR
+707 
-713 TLTGH
+713 
-718 TDWVESVVFSPDGRL
+718 
-733 LASGSLDKTIKLWR
+733 DKTIKLWR
-747 VSDGSLVRTLTGHS
+747 VSDGALVRTLTGHTNW
-761 SGVASVVFSPDGR
+761 VRSVSFSPDGSLLASGSHDHTIKLWRVSDGLEVRTLTGHTESVWSVSFSPDGSLLASGSHDHTIKLWRVADGALR

>member
-1 VRVRTEHTG
+1 VRVRTERTG
-10 RILDLH
+10 RIFDLH

-54 QIMVVHPP
+54 QIMVAHPP

-72 SIAWPTELLRDT
+72 SIAWPTELLRDI

-89 VGFLMPRVRQML
+89 VGFVMPRVRQML

-114 QLPLFNYRYLV
+114 QRLLFNYRYLV

-168 FQVRDPQR
+168 FQVRDPET

-198 FADVDRQPEHDAF
+198 FAKVDRSPEHDAF
-211 ALAVL
+211 ALAML

-238 PELGAR
+238 PEMDAR

-275 RALFVRCFAEGHR
+275 QALFVRCFEEGHR
-288 NRRVR
+288 NRSVR
-293 PRVEDWLEAL
+293 PRVEDWLAAL
-303 ERAEGA
+303 EGAEDA

-336 LGGRDPFPPRA
+336 LGGRDPFPSRA
-347 SVSSGSALGCFCVS
+347 SVSSGQHLGVS
-361 SLSRLLPPL
+361 GRQQPL
-370 PLRLLLSVPRHRNR
+370 PSASATTP
-384 VVPSSQVVHYSCAN
+384 A
-398 SCPSPTL
+398 PTPVRAPTP
-405 PPTPAPAQASRRRYG
+405 PPTPTPAQASRRRYG

-442 GSPVRTLKESKQG
+442 GSVRTLSESKQG

-466 VRTLKGH
+466 VRTLKESKQGGEDNARTVLPPVHTLKESKQGGEDNARTVLPPVRTLKESKQGGEDNARTVLPPVRTLTGH
-473 TAEVWSVSFSPDG
+473 TAWVKSVSFSPDG

-493 ADGTIK
+493 LDDTIK
-499 LWRVSD
+499 LWRVAD
-505 GSLVRTLTGHAREVD
+505 GSLVRTLTGHTRVVSSVSFSPDGRLLASGGWYGTIKLWRVADGLEVRTLTGHSD
-520 SVSFSPDGRLLA
+520 LVTSVSFSPDGRLLA
-532 SGSGDNTIKLWRVSD
+532 SGSGDDIIKLWRVSD
-547 GVLVRTLHPDS
+547 GALVRTLTGHTW
-558 VYSVSFSPDGRL
+558 VVESVSFSPDGRL
-570 LASGGWQGIK
+570 LASG
-580 LWRVADGSVV
+580 
-590 RTLEGHTG
+590 
-598 WVRSVSFSP
+598 
-607 DGGLL
+607 
-612 ASGSEDKTIKLW
+612 SGD
-624 RVSNGSLVRTLKGH
+624 
-638 TEAVLSV
+638 
-645 VFSPDGRLLASGS
+645 D
-658 YDGTIKLWRVSDGIL
+658 TIKLWRVSDGAL
-673 VRTLH
+673 VRTLTGH
-678 PDSVCV
+678 TSAVESV

-692 LASGGWQGIKLWRVA
+692 LASGSW
-707 DGSEVR
+707 D
-713 TLTGH
+713 H
-718 TDWVESVVFSPDGRL
+718 
-733 LASGSLDKTIKLWR
+733 TIKLWR
-747 VSDGSLVRTLTGHS
+747 VR
-761 SGVASVVFSPDGR
+761 

>member
-1 VRVRTEHTG
+1 VRVRTERTG
-10 RILDLH
+10 KIFNLH

-27 YEVPHYPNLVAKVY
+27 YEVPHYPDLVAKVY

-54 QIMVVHPP
+54 QIMVAHPP

-89 VGFLMPRVRQML
+89 VGFVMPRVRQML

-168 FQVRDPQR
+168 FQVCDPTT

-275 RALFVRCFAEGHR
+275 QALFVRCFAEGHR

-303 ERAEGA
+303 EGAEDA
-309 LQQCGQNEQHYY
+309 LQQCGRNEQHYY
-321 WVHWSG
+321 WGHLADCS
-327 CPWCARQQA
+327 WCARQQA
-336 LGGRDPFPPRA
+336 LGGRDPFPSRA
-347 SVSSGSALGCFCVS
+347 SVSSGQHLGVS
-361 SLSRLLPPL
+361 GRQQPL
-370 PLRLLLSVPRHRNR
+370 PSA
-384 VVPSSQVVHYSCAN
+384 SA
-398 SCPSPTL
+398 T
-405 PPTPAPAQASRRRYG
+405 TPAPTPVHLGRVADGLEVRTLTGRTR
-420 AWVWS
+420 WVES
-425 VLAILLIGLC
+425 VSFS
-435 VINLLPD
+435 PD
-442 GSPVRTLKESKQG
+442 GSLLASGSADDTIKLWRVADGALVRTL
-455 GEDDARTLLPP
+455 T
-466 VRTLKGH
+466 GH
-473 TAEVWSVSFSPDG
+473 TNWVWSVSFSPDG
-486 RLLASGS
+486 SLLASGS
-493 ADGTIK
+493 HDHTIK

-505 GSLVRTLTGHAREVD
+505 GSLVRTLTGHTGFVRSVSFSPDGSLLASGSGDKTIKLWRVADGALVRTLTGHTNWVWRQMVRAVRWGGVDLTGHTNWVWSVSFSPDGSLLASGGDDKTIKLWRVSDGALVRTLKGHTDRVRSVSFSPDGSLLASGSKDGTIKLWRVSDGALVRTLTGHTDEVWSVSFSPD
-520 SVSFSPDGRLLA
+520 GSLLASGSDDKTIKLWRVADGALVRTLTGHTGLVRSVSFSPDGRLLA
-532 SGSGDNTIKLWRVSD
+532 SGSR
-547 GVLVRTLHPDS
+547 
-558 VYSVSFSPDGRL
+558 
-570 LASGGWQGIK
+570 
-580 LWRVADGSVV
+580 
-590 RTLEGHTG
+590 
-598 WVRSVSFSP
+598 
-607 DGGLL
+607 
-612 ASGSEDKTIKLW
+612 DKTIKLW
-624 RVSNGSLVRTLKGH
+624 QVR
-638 TEAVLSV
+638 
-645 VFSPDGRLLASGS
+645 
-658 YDGTIKLWRVSDGIL
+658 
-673 VRTLH
+673 
-678 PDSVCV
+678 
-684 SFSPDGRL
+684 
-692 LASGGWQGIKLWRVA
+692 
-707 DGSEVR
+707 
-713 TLTGH
+713 
-718 TDWVESVVFSPDGRL
+718 
-733 LASGSLDKTIKLWR
+733 
-747 VSDGSLVRTLTGHS
+747 
-761 SGVASVVFSPDGR
+761 

>member
-1 VRVRTEHTG
+1 VRVRTERTG
-10 RILDLH
+10 KIFDLH

-54 QIMVVHPP
+54 QIMVAHPP

-89 VGFLMPRVRQML
+89 VGFVMPRVRQML

-168 FQVRDPQR
+168 FQVRDPET

-238 PELGAR
+238 PEMGAR

-275 RALFVRCFAEGHR
+275 QALFVRCFAEGHR

-303 ERAEGA
+303 EGAEDA

-336 LGGRDPFPPRA
+336 LGGRDPFPSRA
-347 SVSSGSALGCFCVS
+347 SVSSGQHLGVS
-361 SLSRLLPPL
+361 GRQQPL
-370 PLRLLLSVPRHRNR
+370 PSA
-384 VVPSSQVVHYSCAN
+384 SA
-398 SCPSPTL
+398 T
-405 PPTPAPAQASRRRYG
+405 TPAPTPVHTAANTYSSAS
-420 AWVWS
+420 VSPKIWS
-425 VLAILLIGLC
+425 LGLVGFGDIAHRAC

-442 GSPVRTLKESKQG
+442 GSPRTLKESKQG
-455 GEDDARTLLPP
+455 GEDDARTLLP
-466 VRTLKGH
+466 
-473 TAEVWSVSFSPDG
+473 
-486 RLLASGS
+486 
-493 ADGTIK
+493 
-499 LWRVSD
+499 D
-505 GSLVRTLTGHAREVD
+505 GSPVRTLTGYIL
-520 SVSFSPDGRLLA
+520 F
-532 SGSGDNTIKLWRVSD
+532 
-547 GVLVRTLHPDS
+547 
-558 VYSVSFSPDGRL
+558 
-570 LASGGWQGIK
+570 
-580 LWRVADGSVV
+580 
-590 RTLEGHTG
+590 
-598 WVRSVSFSP
+598 VRSVSFSP
-607 DGGLL
+607 DGSLL
-612 ASGSEDKTIKLW
+612 ASGSGIWIRPSSCGVFRMVRWCAPSRGTQMGSPACRFRRMGVCW
-624 RVSNGSLVRTLKGH
+624 RRGVWMAPSSCGVWRMVRWCAPSRGTQNWSTACRFRRMGACWRRGVVITPSSCGVFRMVRWCAPSRGTQMGLQR
-638 TEAVLSV
+638 V
-645 VFSPDGRLLASGS
+645 VFAGWAFAGV
-658 YDGTIKLWRVSDGIL
+658 GEFGWHHQVVACFGWF
-673 VRTLH
+673 VGAH
-678 PDSVCV
+678 PH
-684 SFSPDGRL
+684 GAHIWGQQR
-692 LASGGWQGIKLWRVA
+692 
-707 DGSEVR
+707 
-713 TLTGH
+713 
-718 TDWVESVVFSPDGRL
+718 VVFAGW
-733 LASGSLDKTIKLWR
+733 AFA
-747 VSDGSLVRTLTGHS
+747 
-761 SGVASVVFSPDGR
+761 GVGEFG

>member
-1 VRVRTEHTG
+1 VRVRTERTG
-10 RILDLH
+10 KIFDLH

-54 QIMVVHPP
+54 QIMVAHPP

-89 VGFLMPRVRQML
+89 VGFVMPRVRQML

-168 FQVRDPQR
+168 FQVRDPET

-238 PELGAR
+238 PEMGAR

-275 RALFVRCFAEGHR
+275 QALFVRCFEEGHR
-288 NRRVR
+288 NRSVR

-303 ERAEGA
+303 EGAEDA

-336 LGGRDPFPPRA
+336 LGGRDPFPSRA
-347 SVSSGSALGCFCVS
+347 SVSSGQHLGVS
-361 SLSRLLPPL
+361 VRQQPL
-370 PLRLLLSVPRHRNR
+370 PSASATTP
-384 VVPSSQVVHYSCAN
+384 A
-398 SCPSPTL
+398 PTPVRAPTP
-405 PPTPAPAQASRRRYG
+405 PPTPAPVQASRRRYG
-420 AWVWS
+420 AWIWS

-442 GSPVRTLKESKQG
+442 GSPVRTLKESKRSPITPTLKVTPAPVRTLKESKQGGEDDARTLLPPVRTLKESKQG

-473 TAEVWSVSFSPDG
+473 THWVWSVSFSPDGSLLASGSYDSTIKLWRVADGSLVRTLKGHTDWVNSVSFSPDG

-493 ADGTIK
+493 EDNTIK

-505 GSLVRTLTGHAREVD
+505 GSLVRTLKGHTGEVR

-532 SGSGDNTIKLWRVSD
+532 SGSGDNTIKLWQ
-547 GVLVRTLHPDS
+547 VR
-558 VYSVSFSPDGRL
+558 
-570 LASGGWQGIK
+570 
-580 LWRVADGSVV
+580 
-590 RTLEGHTG
+590 
-598 WVRSVSFSP
+598 
-607 DGGLL
+607 
-612 ASGSEDKTIKLW
+612 
-624 RVSNGSLVRTLKGH
+624 
-638 TEAVLSV
+638 
-645 VFSPDGRLLASGS
+645 
-658 YDGTIKLWRVSDGIL
+658 
-673 VRTLH
+673 
-678 PDSVCV
+678 
-684 SFSPDGRL
+684 
-692 LASGGWQGIKLWRVA
+692 
-707 DGSEVR
+707 
-713 TLTGH
+713 
-718 TDWVESVVFSPDGRL
+718 
-733 LASGSLDKTIKLWR
+733 
-747 VSDGSLVRTLTGHS
+747 
-761 SGVASVVFSPDGR
+761 

>member
-1 VRVRTEHTG
+1 MRVRTERTG
-10 RILDLH
+10 RIFDLH

-54 QIMVVHPP
+54 QIMVAHPP

-89 VGFLMPRVRQML
+89 VGFVMPRVRQML

-153 LVSDQALVTLVDADS
+153 LVSDRALVTLVDADS
-168 FQVRDPQR
+168 FQVRDPET

-226 PFDGVYRGRGEP
+226 PFDGVYRGSGEP
-238 PELGAR
+238 PEVSVR
-244 IRNGYF
+244 IRQGYF

-275 RALFVRCFAEGHR
+275 QALFVRCFAEGHR
-288 NRRVR
+288 NRSVR

-303 ERAEGA
+303 EGAEDA

-336 LGGRDPFPPRA
+336 LGGRDPFPSRA
-347 SVSSGSALGCFCVS
+347 SVSSGQHLGVS
-361 SLSRLLPPL
+361 GRQQPL
-370 PLRLLLSVPRHRNR
+370 PSASATTP
-384 VVPSSQVVHYSCAN
+384 A
-398 SCPSPTL
+398 PTPVRAPTP
-405 PPTPAPAQASRRRYG
+405 PPTPTPAQASRRRYG
-420 AWVWS
+420 AWVWVWL
-425 VLAILLIGLC
+425 VLAILLIRLC

-442 GSPVRTLKESKQG
+442 GSVRTLSESKQGGEDDARTLLPPVRTLKESKQG
-455 GEDDARTLLPP
+455 GEDDARTLLPDGSP
-466 VRTLKGH
+466 VRTLTGH
-473 TAEVWSVSFSPDG
+473 TDDVLSVSFSPDG
-486 RLLASGS
+486 RLLASGGL
-493 ADGTIK
+493 DDTIK
-499 LWRVSD
+499 LWRVAD
-505 GSLVRTLTGHAREVD
+505 GSLVRTLTGHTRVVSSVSFSPDGRLLASGGWYGTIKLWRVADGLEVRTLKGHSD
-520 SVSFSPDGRLLA
+520 LVTSVSFSPDGRLLA
-532 SGSGDNTIKLWRVSD
+532 SGSGDGTIKLWRVADGALVRTLTGHTNVVLSVSFSPDGSLLASGSKDGTIKLWRVSD
-547 GVLVRTLHPDS
+547 GALVRTLTEQANA
-558 VYSVSFSPDGRL
+558 VTSVSFSPDGRL
-570 LASGGWQGIK
+570 LASGSWDNTIK
-580 LWRVADGSVV
+580 LWRVADGAL
-590 RTLEGHTG
+590 R
-598 WVRSVSFSP
+598 
-607 DGGLL
+607 
-612 ASGSEDKTIKLW
+612 
-624 RVSNGSLVRTLKGH
+624 
-638 TEAVLSV
+638 
-645 VFSPDGRLLASGS
+645 
-658 YDGTIKLWRVSDGIL
+658 
-673 VRTLH
+673 
-678 PDSVCV
+678 
-684 SFSPDGRL
+684 
-692 LASGGWQGIKLWRVA
+692 
-707 DGSEVR
+707 
-713 TLTGH
+713 
-718 TDWVESVVFSPDGRL
+718 
-733 LASGSLDKTIKLWR
+733 
-747 VSDGSLVRTLTGHS
+747 
-761 SGVASVVFSPDGR
+761 

>member
-1 VRVRTEHTG
+1 VKVRTEQTG
-10 RILDLH
+10 RTFDLH

-27 YEVPHYPNLVAKVY
+27 YEVPRYPNLVAKVY

-54 QIMVVHPP
+54 QIMVAHPP

-89 VGFLMPRVRQML
+89 VGFVMPRVRQML

-168 FQVRDPQR
+168 FQVRDPET

-216 IFRLLMEGFH
+216 IFKLLMEGFH

-238 PELGAR
+238 PEMGAR

-250 PYARGRTGIEPS
+250 PYARGRTGIKPS

-275 RALFVRCFAEGHR
+275 QALFVRCFEEGHR
-288 NRRVR
+288 NRSVR

-303 ERAEGA
+303 EGAEDA

-336 LGGRDPFPPRA
+336 LGGRDPFPSRA
-347 SVSSGSALGCFCVS
+347 SVSSGQHLGVS
-361 SLSRLLPPL
+361 GRQEPL
-370 PLRLLLSVPRHRNR
+370 PSASATTP
-384 VVPSSQVVHYSCAN
+384 A
-398 SCPSPTL
+398 PTPVRAPTP
-405 PPTPAPAQASRRRYG
+405 PPTPTPAQASRRRYG

-442 GSPVRTLKESKQG
+442 GSLVRTL
-455 GEDDARTLLPP
+455 T
-466 VRTLKGH
+466 GH
-473 TAEVWSVSFSPDG
+473 TNTVTSISFSPDG

-493 ADGTIK
+493 YDNTIQ
-499 LWRVSD
+499 LWRVAD
-505 GSLVRTLTGHAREVD
+505 GLEVRTLTGY
-520 SVSFSPDGRLLA
+520 PD
-532 SGSGDNTIKLWRVSD
+532 W
-547 GVLVRTLHPDS
+547 

-570 LASGGWQGIK
+570 LASGGWDGTIKLWRVADGALVRTLTGHTDSVRSVSFSPDGSLLASGSEDNTIK
-580 LWRVADGSVV
+580 LWRVADGS
-590 RTLEGHTG
+590 
-598 WVRSVSFSP
+598 
-607 DGGLL
+607 
-612 ASGSEDKTIKLW
+612 
-624 RVSNGSLVRTLKGH
+624 LVRTLTGH
-638 TEAVLSV
+638 TYPVES
-645 VFSPDGRLLASGS
+645 
-658 YDGTIKLWRVSDGIL
+658 
-673 VRTLH
+673 
-678 PDSVCV
+678 V

-692 LASGGWQGIKLWRVA
+692 LASGSWDKTIKLWRVA
-707 DGSEVR
+707 DGSLVRTLKGHICSVRSVSFSSDGSLLASGSEDNTIMLWHVADGALVRTLTGHTGDVLSVSFSSDGSLLASGSDDNTIKLWRVADGALVR

-718 TDWVESVVFSPDGRL
+718 TDSVRSVSFSSDGSL
-733 LASGSLDKTIKLWR
+733 LASGSWDKTIKLWR
-747 VSDGSLVRTLTGHS
+747 VR
-761 SGVASVVFSPDGR
+761 

>member
-1 VRVRTEHTG
+1 VRVRTERTG
-10 RILDLH
+10 KIFDLH

-27 YEVPHYPNLVAKVY
+27 YEVPYYPNLVAKVY

-54 QIMVVHPP
+54 QIMVAHPP

-89 VGFLMPRVRQML
+89 VGFVMPRVRQML

-168 FQVRDPQR
+168 FQVRDPKT

-238 PELGAR
+238 PEMGAR

-275 RALFVRCFAEGHR
+275 QALFVRCFEEGHR

-303 ERAEGA
+303 EGAEDA

-336 LGGRDPFPPRA
+336 LGGRDPFPSRA
-347 SVSSGSALGCFCVS
+347 SVSSGQHLGVS
-361 SLSRLLPPL
+361 VRQQPL
-370 PLRLLLSVPRHRNR
+370 PSA
-384 VVPSSQVVHYSCAN
+384 SA
-398 SCPSPTL
+398 T
-405 PPTPAPAQASRRRYG
+405 TPAPT
-420 AWVWS
+420 
-425 VLAILLIGLC
+425 
-435 VINLLPD
+435 
-442 GSPVRTLKESKQG
+442 PVQLG
-455 GEDDARTLLPP
+455 
-466 VRTLKGH
+466 
-473 TAEVWSVSFSPDG
+473 
-486 RLLASGS
+486 
-493 ADGTIK
+493 
-499 LWRVSD
+499 RVSD
-505 GSLVRTLTGHAREVD
+505 GSLVRTLTGHTYWVT
-520 SVSFSPDGRLLA
+520 SVSFSPDGSLLA
-532 SGSGDNTIKLWRVSD
+532 SGSRDETIKLWRVADGSLVRTLTGHTNRVWSVSFSPDGSLLVSGIVTIKLWRVADGSLVRTLTGHTGAVRSVSFSPDGSLLASGSWDDTIKLWRVSD
-547 GVLVRTLHPDS
+547 GALVRTLTGHTWT
-558 VYSVSFSPDGRL
+558 VNSVSFSPDG
-570 LASGGWQGIK
+570 S
-580 LWRVADGSVV
+580 
-590 RTLEGHTG
+590 
-598 WVRSVSFSP
+598 
-607 DGGLL
+607 LL
-612 ASGSEDKTIKLW
+612 ASGS
-624 RVSNGSLVRTLKGH
+624 N
-638 TEAVLSV
+638 
-645 VFSPDGRLLASGS
+645 
-658 YDGTIKLWRVSDGIL
+658 
-673 VRTLH
+673 
-678 PDSVCV
+678 
-684 SFSPDGRL
+684 
-692 LASGGWQGIKLWRVA
+692 
-707 DGSEVR
+707 
-713 TLTGH
+713 
-718 TDWVESVVFSPDGRL
+718 
-733 LASGSLDKTIKLWR
+733 DKTIKLWR
-747 VSDGSLVRTLTGHS
+747 VSDGSLVRTLTGHTYWVTS
-761 SGVASVVFSPDGR
+761 VSFSPNGHLLASGSGDDTIKLWRVSDGSLVRTLTGHTGAVTSVSFSPDGSLLASGSRDKTIKLWRVSDGSLVRTLTGHTWTVTSVSFSPDGSLLASGSEDNTIKLWQVR